1 MKIQLDSC
9 NNQTIG
15 VFLQEDAKMQN
26 TVLDSRNGKNR
37 TNHTIADLLPE
48 GRFDKIGQLLFFDIL
63 Y

>member
-1 MKIQLDSC
+1 
-9 NNQTIG
+9 
-15 VFLQEDAKMQN
+15 MQN

-37 TNHTIADLLPE
+37 TNRTIADLLPE